1 MEEKK
6 ESICFNYSEI
16 KLLLEA
22 LDKEEN
28 RLCAIETAE
37 DYRRICKVWK
47 LMGKLEGHKEIIE
60 ANDSKN

>member
-22 LDKEEN
+22 LGEKDE
-28 RLCAIETAE
+28 RLSDCKTPE

-47 LMGKLEGHKEIIE
+47 LMGKLEAHKEIIE